1 MSASAT
7 GGAGRAPLRVIAAA
21 CIGSALEWYDF
32 FLFGTAA
39 ALVFGE
45 LFFPRSEPLVGTL
58 LAFLTFGVGFVVRP
72 LGGIL
77 FGIMGDRY
85 GRKPVLVT
93 TLLMIGIGTTAIGLL
108 PTYAM
113 AGYWAPVMLVALR
126 VVQGL
131 GAGAEYGG
139 AVIYLVENAPARHRG
154 FWGGFA
160 PLGVSVGNLLAA
172 GAFALVTMLPREDLL
187 SWGWRLPFLASFLLI
202 LVGLYVRLKLPE
214 TPVFTK
220 AVVERGTV
228 EANPAMAALRKHPRN
243 FMVVLGARMAENGLG
258 YLFPVF
264 GLSYV
269 TITLGVPRSDALSA
283 LMLAFGVELFT
294 ILGFAALSDRVG
306 RRPVY
311 MFGALAGIA
320 LAFPFFW
327 MVGTREW
334 IWIAL
339 AFILARA
346 VVTAAMFGPQAAY
359 FAELFPPQRRF
370 AGFAFARELGSLL
383 AGGPAPFLAT
393 ALVAWASGS
402 WWPVAC
408 YAALLSAITAI
419 AVWYGPETYEE
430 SITADSAAIAEGP
443 GAMPV
448 RSGPSAAAR

>member
-1 MSASAT
+1 MTEISSAK
-7 GGAGRAPLRVIAAA
+7 APSSRLRVIFAA

-32 FLFGTAA
+32 FLYGTAA

-45 LFFPRSEPLVGTL
+45 LFFPKGDPVIGTL

-77 FGIMGDRY
+77 FGVLGDRY
-85 GRKPVLVT
+85 GRKPVLVA
-93 TLLMIGIGTTAIGLL
+93 TLLMIGIGTTLIGVL
-108 PTYAM
+108 PTFAQI
-113 AGYWAPVMLVALR
+113 GYWAPALPVLMR
-126 VVQGL
+126 VIQGL

-139 AVIYLVENAPARHRG
+139 AVIYLVENAPAHQRG
-154 FWGGFA
+154 FWGSFA

-172 GAFALVTMLPREDLL
+172 GAFALVTPLPREDLL

-202 LVGLYVRLKLPE
+202 LVGIFVRLRVAE
-214 TPVFTK
+214 TPVYTD
-220 AVVERGTV
+220 AVVARGKV
-228 EANPAMAALRKHPRN
+228 EQNPAMEALKRHPRN
-243 FMVVLGARMAENGLG
+243 FMVVLGARLAENGLG

-269 TITLGVPRSDALSA
+269 ITTLGVPKSEALSA
-283 LMLAFGVELFT
+283 LMLAFTVELFA
-294 ILGFAALSDRVG
+294 IVGFGALSDRIG

-311 MFGALAGIA
+311 LFGALAGVA

-327 MVGTREW
+327 MVGTKQW
-334 IWIAL
+334 IMIAL

-383 AGGPAPFLAT
+383 SGGPAPFVAAALLAAYGT
-393 ALVAWASGS
+393 

-408 YAALLSAITAI
+408 YAMFLSACTVLAI
-419 AVWYGPETYEE
+419 WIGPETYRENTGDNE
-430 SITADSAAIAEGP
+430 NVTDDLPA
-443 GAMPV
+443 
-448 RSGPSAAAR
+448 

>member
-1 MSASAT
+1 MTEIKA
-7 GGAGRAPLRVIAAA
+7 GAAGQSRLRVILAASV
-21 CIGSALEWYDF
+21 GSALEWYDF
-32 FLFGTAA
+32 FLYGTAA

-45 LFFPRSEPLVGTL
+45 LFFPKSDPVVGTL
-58 LAFLTFGVGFVVRP
+58 LSFLTFGVGFVVRP
-72 LGGIL
+72 LGGII

-85 GRKPVLVT
+85 GRKPVLVA
-93 TLLMIGIGTTAIGLL
+93 TLLMIGIGTTLIGVL
-108 PTYAM
+108 PTYNQI
-113 AGYWAPVMLVALR
+113 GVWAPLLLVAMR

-139 AVIYLVENAPARHRG
+139 AVIYLVENAPAKHRG

-172 GAFALVTMLPREDLL
+172 GAFALVTMLPREDLMN
-187 SWGWRLPFLASFLLI
+187 WGWRLPFLASFLLI
-202 LVGLYVRLKLPE
+202 LVGIYVRLRVTE
-214 TPVFTK
+214 TPVFTE
-220 AVVERGTV
+220 AVVATGKV
-228 EANPAMAALRKHPRN
+228 EKNPAMEALRHHPRN
-243 FMVVLGARMAENGLG
+243 FFVVLGARMAENGLG
-258 YLFPVF
+258 YFFPVF

-269 TITLGVPRSDALSA
+269 ITTLGVPRSEALSA
-283 LMLAFGVELFT
+283 LMLAFTIELFA
-294 ILGFAALSDRVG
+294 ILGWAALSDRIG

-311 MFGALAGIA
+311 MFGALAGVA

-327 MVGTREW
+327 MVGTKEW

-383 AGGPAPFLAT
+383 AGGPAPFVAA
-393 ALVAWASGS
+393 ALVAAYGS

-408 YAALLSAITAI
+408 YAVFLSMCTVIAIWI
-419 AVWYGPETYEE
+419 GPETYQED
-430 SITADSAAIAEGP
+430 ITTDVAPAGLAVAKP
-443 GAMPV
+443 QLA
-448 RSGPSAAAR
+448 

>member
-1 MSASAT
+1 MTEIKA
-7 GGAGRAPLRVIAAA
+7 GAAGQSRLRVILAASV
-21 CIGSALEWYDF
+21 GSALEWYDF
-32 FLFGTAA
+32 FLYGTAA

-45 LFFPRSEPLVGTL
+45 LFFPKSDPVVGTL
-58 LAFLTFGVGFVVRP
+58 LSFLTFGVGFVVRP
-72 LGGIL
+72 FGGII

-85 GRKPVLVT
+85 GRKPVLVA
-93 TLLMIGIGTTAIGLL
+93 TLLMIGIGTTLIGVL
-108 PTYAM
+108 PTYNQI
-113 AGYWAPVMLVALR
+113 GVWAPLLLVAMR

-139 AVIYLVENAPARHRG
+139 AVIYLVENAPAKHRG

-172 GAFALVTMLPREDLL
+172 GAFALVTMLPREDLMN
-187 SWGWRLPFLASFLLI
+187 WGWRLPFLASFLLI
-202 LVGLYVRLKLPE
+202 LVGIYVRLRVTE
-214 TPVFTK
+214 TPVFTE
-220 AVVERGTV
+220 AVVATGKV
-228 EANPAMAALRKHPRN
+228 EKNPAMEALRHHPRN
-243 FMVVLGARMAENGLG
+243 FFVVLGARMAENGLG
-258 YLFPVF
+258 YFFPVF

-269 TITLGVPRSDALSA
+269 ITTLGVPRSEALSA
-283 LMLAFGVELFT
+283 LMLAFTIELFA
-294 ILGFAALSDRVG
+294 ILGWAALSDRIG

-311 MFGALAGIA
+311 MFGALAGVA

-327 MVGTREW
+327 MVGTKEW

-383 AGGPAPFLAT
+383 AGGPAPFVAA
-393 ALVAWASGS
+393 ALVAAYGS

-408 YAALLSAITAI
+408 YAVFLSMCTVIAIWI
-419 AVWYGPETYEE
+419 GPETYQED
-430 SITADSAAIAEGP
+430 ITTDVAPADLAVAKPQLA
-443 GAMPV
+443 
-448 RSGPSAAAR
+448 

>member
-1 MSASAT
+1 MTTTTKAA
-7 GGAGRAPLRVIAAA
+7 GGMPVRVIIAAS
-21 CIGSALEWYDF
+21 IGSALEWYDF
-32 FLFGTAA
+32 FIYGTAA

-45 LFFPRSEPLVGTL
+45 LFFPKSDPLVGTL
-58 LAFLTFGVGFVVRP
+58 LSFLTFGVGFVVRP
-72 LGGIL
+72 LGGII

-85 GRKPVLVT
+85 GRKPVLVI
-93 TLLMIGIGTTAIGLL
+93 TLLMIGVGTTAIGLL
-108 PTYAM
+108 PTYAQI
-113 AGYWAPVMLVALR
+113 GYWAPVLLVALR

-139 AVIYLVENAPARHRG
+139 AVIYLVENAPAKHRG

-160 PLGVSVGNLLAA
+160 PLGVSVGNLMAA
-172 GAFALVTMLPREDLL
+172 GAFALVTMLPREALMA
-187 SWGWRLPFLASFLLI
+187 WGWRLPFLASIVLI
-202 LVGLYVRLKLPE
+202 AVGVYVRLRVSE
-214 TPVFTK
+214 TPVYTE
-220 AVVERGTV
+220 AVVAKHKV
-228 EANPAMAALRKHPRN
+228 ESNPAMAALQNHPRN
-243 FMVVLGARMAENGLG
+243 FMVVLGARLAENGLG
-258 YLFPVF
+258 YLFPVW

-269 TITLGVPRSDALSA
+269 VSLGVPRADALSA
-283 LMLAFGVELFT
+283 LMVAFIVELFT
-294 ILGFAALSDRVG
+294 LLGFAALSDRLG

-311 MFGALAGIA
+311 MFGALAGAA

-327 MVGTREW
+327 LVSTKEW

-402 WWPVAC
+402 WWPVAI
-408 YAALLSAITAI
+408 YVIVLSLLTAWAIWA
-419 AVWYGPETYEE
+419 GPETYEE
-430 SITADSAAIAEGP
+430 SITADNSS
-443 GAMPV
+443 GAPA
-448 RSGPSAAAR
+448 PAQTARA

>member
-1 MSASAT
+1 MTAT
-7 GGAGRAPLRVIAAA
+7 TADRKMPLRVILSA

-32 FLFGTAA
+32 FLYGTAA

-45 LFFPRSEPLVGTL
+45 LFFPKSDPLVGTL
-58 LAFLTFGVGFVVRP
+58 LSFLTFGVGFVVRP

-85 GRKPVLVT
+85 GRKPVLVA
-93 TLLMIGIGTTAIGLL
+93 TLLMIGAGTTAIGLL
-108 PTYAM
+108 PTYATV
-113 AGYWAPVMLVALR
+113 GYWAPIMLVALR

-172 GAFALVTMLPREDLL
+172 GAFALVTMLPRDQLMA
-187 SWGWRLPFLASFLLI
+187 WGWRLPFLASFLLI
-202 LVGLYVRLKLPE
+202 VVGIVVRMRVAE
-214 TPVFTK
+214 TPVFTEG
-220 AVVERGTV
+220 VVARGKIER
-228 EANPAMAALRKHPRN
+228 NPAMTALRRQPRN

-264 GLSYV
+264 GLSYLV
-269 TITLGVPRSDALSA
+269 NTLGVARSEALSA
-283 LMLAFGVELFT
+283 LMLAFVVELFA
-294 ILGFAALSDRVG
+294 ILGFAALSDRIG

-311 MFGALAGIA
+311 LFGAVAGIV

-327 MVGTREW
+327 LVGTKEW
-334 IWIAL
+334 IWIAV

-346 VVTAAMFGPQAAY
+346 VITAAMFGPQAAY

-393 ALVAWASGS
+393 ALVAWAGGS

-408 YAALLSAITAI
+408 YAIVLAAITAI
-419 AVWYGPETYEE
+419 AVWCGPETYEE
-430 SITADSAAIAEGP
+430 NIATDNTSDATLTPAAVP
-443 GAMPV
+443 Q
-448 RSGPSAAAR
+448 RT

>member
-1 MSASAT
+1 MT
-7 GGAGRAPLRVIAAA
+7 TTTKDAGKKMPVRVIIAASV
-21 CIGSALEWYDF
+21 GSALEWYDF
-32 FLFGTAA
+32 FLYGTAA

-45 LFFPRSEPLVGTL
+45 LFFPKSDPLVGTL

-72 LGGIL
+72 LGGII

-85 GRKPVLVT
+85 GRKPVLVI
-93 TLLMIGIGTTAIGLL
+93 TLLMIGIGTTLIGLL
-108 PTYAM
+108 PTYAQI
-113 AGYWAPVMLVALR
+113 GYWAPILLVALR

-139 AVIYLVENAPARHRG
+139 AVIYLVENAPPKHRG

-160 PLGVSVGNLLAA
+160 PLGVSVGNLMAA
-172 GAFALVTMLPREDLL
+172 GAFALVTMLPREELMA
-187 SWGWRLPFLASFLLI
+187 WGWRVPFLASVLLI
-202 LVGLYVRLKLPE
+202 AVGIYVRLRVSE
-214 TPVFTK
+214 TPVYTE
-220 AVVERGTV
+220 AVVARKKV

-243 FMVVLGARMAENGLG
+243 FMVVLGARLAENGLG
-258 YLFPVF
+258 YLFPVW

-269 TITLGVPRSDALSA
+269 ISLGVPRADALSA
-283 LMLAFGVELFT
+283 LMVAFIVELFT
-294 ILGFAALSDRVG
+294 ILGFAALSDRIG

-311 MFGALAGIA
+311 MFGALAGVA

-327 MVGTREW
+327 LVETKEW
-334 IWIAL
+334 IYIAL

-346 VVTAAMFGPQAAY
+346 VVTAAMFGPQASY

-402 WWPVAC
+402 WWPVSI
-408 YAALLSAITAI
+408 YVIVLSLLTTWAIWA
-419 AVWYGPETYEE
+419 GPETYEE
-430 SITADSAAIAEGP
+430 NIADDNSQQPLSA
-443 GAMPV
+443 
-448 RSGPSAAAR
+448 SAQPARA